1 MELFYFEWFRVIRK
15 RFDGIWLVDTIWKS
29 FPAIA
34 PFLIWEQWT
43 GFQSWLL
50 SIFSSI
56 SIELDRFFCGRD
68 SDFEEPNQ
76 SIESN
81 RFDRL
86 EKVLPA
92 FPFFGATV
100 ILHFFSKFFLSFL
113 CCCWKKSFPSLNT
126 IGFFFWFLPFQS
138 KFTVFFFWSL
148 FISDFIHWT
157 WFYRVSRTFFLLEKK
172 EKKSGL
178 VFADS
183 NIFLIYFYEYAI
195 EILRRWW
202 RRLLFDGD
210 TIFERRIVFFFL
222 WWTFV
227 LIFIFFCSAEEV
239 NKKKR
244 PPKTG
249 KPNKNKNETT
259 PSRRRADKRRKS
271 EKERKKER
279 KKERIIPQ
287 ILELSPR
294 CRARRAPDGR
304 RHVTEMKNQKKTPKN
319 HQKTRK
325 CGSYR
330 VFLPSFSDTATEGL
344 RKKRSPPLETHFR

>member
-100 ILHFFSKFFLSFL
+100 ILHFFSKLFLSFL

-126 IGFFFWFLPFQS
+126 IGFLSDFFRFNQNSPYSSFGVYSSRISFIGLDFTEFRGPFFYWKKKKRKVDWSSLTATYFSSIFMNMQS
-138 KFTVFFFWSL
+138 KFFAVDGADFFSMATPFLNAVL
-148 FISDFIHWT
+148 F
-157 WFYRVSRTFFLLEKK
+157 
-172 EKKSGL
+172 
-178 VFADS
+178 
-183 NIFLIYFYEYAI
+183 
-195 EILRRWW
+195 
-202 RRLLFDGD
+202 
-210 TIFERRIVFFFL
+210 FFFL

-227 LIFIFFCSAEEV
+227 LIFIFFVQPRRST
-239 NKKKR
+239 KKR